1 MNTDLG
7 SITNT
12 SPLHLVG
19 LTSRFVRDLMSP
31 TKRLGLKA
39 AMPFLFASASALAQV
54 QFLPEVDPYFKFD
67 QRIRVYF
74 EAKEDRDA
82 GSPTQATLGPS
93 LQLTFKP
100 LVKLQNV
107 AAFDLD
113 VVVNP
118 SHTRNRLRQTFG

>member
-39 AMPFLFASASALAQV
+39 AMPFLFASAAAHAQTV
-54 QFLPEVDPYFKFD
+54 QFLPEVDTYLKLNPNVRIYF
-67 QRIRVYF
+67 Q
-74 EAKEDRDA
+74 AKEDRDA
-82 GSPTQATLGPS
+82 GADSQATLGPS
-93 LQLTFKP
+93 VQFSFKP
-100 LVKLQNV
+100 LVKLKEV

-113 VVVNP
+113 DAKKR
-118 SHTRNRLRQTFG
+118 TLIFEAG